1 MAYQLSSGLR
11 EILFFLVL
19 FLVLVTT
26 SHPNTARAQSSE
38 QYETVSVFQ
47 SILGKMLILQKG
59 FIDFLLNEKE
69 IANIAETN
77 PRSSLTAS
85 LAIKSL
91 PKLTIT
97 LRPKEVVILD
107 TEGDCTTA
115 DTIDL
120 ADQPLTAFRRSIN
133 DVLLFTSNSTNI
145 IVSGP
150 NVNTAVRNGC
160 KSNLIS
166 TWNPNPNTYN
176 GKEWLMAAYK
186 TVNGEIVGFVHN
198 EYHGE
203 VVKVPTPEI
212 CKREEDEKHKCWQGS
227 VTAVRSLDGGKTFID
242 LEADRR
248 VIASTPYKY
257 TNGLGRQGYSMP
269 KVVGKPNDNYIYMF
283 FLATDI
289 PVINGVSYNG
299 TCIAR
304 GTGSNG
310 QNWRMW
316 NGSTFSVEDID
327 PYKNNVT
334 NPKKYLC
341 NPVVSWN
348 IMSVKYIPAE
358 KLFLAVGYRGSESV
372 YSISSNL
379 TTWSEPQ
386 LFEDAILD
394 EDESSD
400 GDIWYLSLL
409 DPTSSSIN
417 FDTLEEN
424 PYLYYR
430 RDKVSGSEVRSSEV
444 LRRRMDLIFQ

>member
-1 MAYQLSSGLR
+1 M
-11 EILFFLVL
+11 
-19 FLVLVTT
+19 
-26 SHPNTARAQSSE
+26 
-38 QYETVSVFQ
+38 
-47 SILGKMLILQKG
+47 
-59 FIDFLLNEKE
+59 
-69 IANIAETN
+69 
-77 PRSSLTAS
+77 
-85 LAIKSL
+85 
-91 PKLTIT
+91 
-97 LRPKEVVILD
+97 
-107 TEGDCTTA
+107 
-115 DTIDL
+115 
-120 ADQPLTAFRRSIN
+120 
-133 DVLLFTSNSTNI
+133 LLFTSNSTNI

-203 VVKVPTPEI
+203 VVKVPTPKV

-386 LFEDAILD
+386 LFEDVILD

-417 FDTLEEN
+417 FDTLEKN